1 MPDKKFLSILI
12 PTYNR
17 SKELA
22 KNLDLIISI
31 VTENIYSDE
40 IEILISDNHST
51 DKTPQVLNSTD
62 FKKLDHRIFHQPEN
76 LGPIF
81 NCLYLLKNA
90 TGKYFMYI
98 GDDDYLDKEYL
109 NTILPELKKDEKIYS
124 VIPATISLY
133 SSGEIKPGR
142 DNGRKSRLYDTGF
155 RNCRENS
162 WRGTQLSATI
172 HYREGLYEL
181 YSSQKVD
188 NLYPYVFFI
197 AYNSMRGKTWH
208 MTDYPVTITQMDASA
223 MRLDYGSANLIPDIF
238 DNYKKLPGIS
248 YYQRA
253 MLEKKLLDVQPSR
266 YLEYLKLKGIPG
278 LAGCMLTIF
287 RDKSTT
293 ILTKLLLPYI
303 VIRAIIVRIFKEFLK
318 FIRRI

>member
-17 SKELA
+17 SVELA

-31 VTENIYSDE
+31 VTGSVYKGE

-51 DKTPQVLNSTD
+51 DNTPQLLDSAD
-62 FKKLDHRIFHQPEN
+62 FRSLDHRIFHQPEN
-76 LGPIF
+76 MGPVF

-90 TGKYFMYI
+90 TGRYFMYI
-98 GDDDYLDKEYL
+98 GDDDYLDQEYL
-109 NTILPELKKDEKIYS
+109 NTILPELKKDEQIYC

-133 SSGEIKPGR
+133 STGEIKPGR
-142 DNGRKSRLYDTGF
+142 DTGRKSKLYNTGF
-155 RNCRENS
+155 RNCLENS
-162 WRGTQLSATI
+162 WRGTQLSATL

-181 YSSQKVD
+181 YEKQKVD

-208 MTDYPVTITQMDASA
+208 MTDHPVTITQMDASA
-223 MRLDYGSANLIPDIF
+223 MRLDYGSANLIPEIF

-248 YYQRA
+248 YCQRA

-278 LAGCMLTIF
+278 LTGCMNTLF
-287 RDKSTT
+287 KDKSTST
-293 ILTKLLLPYI
+293 LTKILLPYI
-303 VIRAIIVRIFKEFLK
+303 VLRAIVVRIFKEILK
-318 FIRRI
+318 IIKRL